1 MKVIYEKGT
10 KLALLLQCEDFK
22 DGLSFFTEDGDFIQ
36 LGSWRYAA
44 GVQLAAHNHNRV
56 PRQNTRT
63 QEAVVVLRGRLRASV
78 YSEEDVLVDRLEAG
92 PSEVM
97 LFLAGG
103 HGYEILEDDTV
114 VIEVK
119 NGPYPGPEADRRRLS
134 F

>member
-1 MKVIYEKGT
+1 MKVVSQNGV
-10 KLALLLQCEDFK
+10 KLAMVLGGEDFK
-22 DGLSFFTEDGDFIQ
+22 DGLSFFTDNGDFIQ

-44 GVQLAAHNHNRV
+44 GTRLAAHNHNTV
-56 PRQNTRT
+56 PRRSDRT

-78 YSEEDVLVDRLEAG
+78 YSEEDVLLDRIEAG
-92 PSEVM
+92 PGEVM

-114 VIEVK
+114 VVEVK

-134 F
+134 Q